1 MPIRKQ
7 YTVLLPFPTGGGHW
21 SSIGQQLELLDVEA
35 NALRS
40 AGRLELTSVLETH
53 NQAVDTQAIPSKPA
67 TKAAAKKAE

>member
-21 SSIGQQLELLDVEA
+21 SSTGQELELLDVEA

-40 AGRLELTSVLETH
+40 AGRLELTSVLAVH
-53 NQAVDTQAIPSKPA
+53 KQAVDMQATPTQPA
-67 TKAAAKKAE
+67 KKAAAKKAE